1 MLRLVGWV
9 NELPERMKDPDPVVR
24 RRAQTMQTW
33 IIILIAASI
42 MEVAIFM
49 FGREL
54 WIHGWSR

>member
-9 NELPERMKDPDPVVR
+9 NEIPERKKDPDPVVR

-42 MEVAIFM
+42 MGVAIFM